1 MFLVLNQFK
10 TICLLLLLITFTQCE
25 GSTYGTFFPSVPK
38 EINKTTFPLNLRFAA
53 KSDVILLKC
62 PGSEYKHQN
71 TMDNFKEN
79 KLLVKS
85 GLMYSDTRDLFNWII
100 SVYNASGP
108 QLINCGD
115 IGIKR
120 NDGSHK
126 HYDWMLNFNW
136 QPGPNPY
143 VKAKREKIINQ
154 LPITSKCGNDQKKIL
169 KFTRDK
175 EGKLFELI
183 LVNEELKASDDLPHV
198 NKLYYLFT
206 IPEDTYK
213 KEIEEPCMI
222 FRAVNDRPLMV
233 INGYNSTQKS
243 LNNIDINVIK
253 FDYLETSLEIQ
264 LLLTDQPKLK
274 DFYKNEEILIS
285 KVIFTK
291 DGAKEV
297 PNSNKTTKGKFSLN
311 GYELLKFSYDCPST
325 EDDHKITKIFYFAP
339 PQENF
344 KFPLEYI
351 LYASNETVVRPNC
364 SINRFSFGY
373 LYSVDYINKK
383 IVNLTELNANGVEN
397 NGLYRSGA
405 FVFTTDVT
413 NFNTTLKCLYKTP
426 NGEVAL
432 IHSFLHN
439 DKASFGIDENGK
451 RYLNV
456 DEDKVTINKI
466 QKSRFEKFKET
477 FGTTGAISIIV
488 GSVIIGILIF
498 VGISVLIFLK
508 AIKLHIRRKKLASKY
523 PNIFALWK
531 ELSNANLEEYC
542 KIVQSKKYIPD
553 ILKKQSVLKKI
564 EGDEEVE
571 FNTST
576 LFDSSLVKCFKS
588 IFGEIRAHYINDVSP
603 ERKYIISD
611 GPAPESVKYFWELF
625 YKEDVAVV
633 ISMIYQDS
641 DEDPETKNKLLY
653 WPEKNQT
660 YGNVTVKCL
669 EELPTSLQNVKVL
682 KFSMTMKEEKSKDLI
697 LYHVMNWKEHT
708 IPHLDL
714 HFINLHSEV
723 SECAGNRNVLVHASR
738 SAGSRV
744 FMFTYFCCIL
754 EAIKA
759 DTSVYNPME
768 IIKEVREKR
777 YGGNISSIEYAYLL
791 KALVTYFF
799 DNMMLIDKNNE
810 RMMFTNE
817 YDRYLYKLDAR
828 KGSMDRRFKL
838 FLQFINILDEGK
850 LDELCVQFNYIGMMR
865 KDALIQNCQRYYTAK
880 GSLPKRNRYNDIE
893 CLDKTS
899 VNVNGYDINNVL
911 GYIHANQMVYKYGDG
926 KERKIIMCQAPIQ
939 TTVDDMYDMI
949 FRYKIGIIVILVNVK
964 EITVQNKCFPYFP
977 TDAKEM
983 KGGKYTVMYIDK
995 KVDDLNHII
1004 EYDFTIHND
1013 KNVTNNFKI
1022 LHYTNWPD
1030 KSIPN
1035 ESKTIHELYRR
1046 IINLYNDRHV
1056 AIHCSAGVGRTG
1068 TLALAIYMIDMINS
1082 CKAFD
1087 PIKFLDTLRSYR
1099 YKAVQN
1105 KSQFI
1110 FSLSIVYE
1118 HFRNKIDEMD
1128 PEAYNNFT
1136 TMSKNIFRQSEEY
1149 KG

>member
-1 MFLVLNQFK
+1 MFLVLHQFK
-10 TICLLLLLITFTQCE
+10 TLWLLFLITFIQCE
-25 GSTYGTFFPSVPK
+25 GSTHGTFFSSVPK
-38 EINKTTFPLNLRFAA
+38 EINQTTFPITIKSNSS
-53 KSDVILLKC
+53 SDVILLKL
-62 PGSEYKHQN
+62 PGHEYIHEHAE
-71 TMDNFKEN
+71 DEFKVNPKFVEFPSIFRNEN
-79 KLLVKS
+79 KTFLWISLV
-85 GLMYSDTRDLFNWII
+85 YSLSR
-100 SVYNASGP
+100 P
-108 QLINCGD
+108 HLIDCGT
-115 IGIKR
+115 ITITHSNGTLQRFKW
-120 NDGSHK
+120 K
-126 HYDWMLNFNW
+126 FNFNW
-136 QPGPNPY
+136 ELAPNPY
-143 VKAKREKIINQ
+143 KVAKREKISSQ
-154 LPITSKCGNDQKKIL
+154 LLHPDECGNDQEKIL
-169 KFTRDK
+169 KLTRDK
-175 EGKLFELI
+175 GGKLFQLN
-183 LVNEELKASDDLPHV
+183 LVNNKLKTSDELPHV

-206 IPEDTYK
+206 IPEDNSQ
-213 KEIEEPCMI
+213 KEIAEPCMI
-222 FRAVNDRPLMV
+222 FRAVNDMPEILV
-233 INGYNSTQKS
+233 KGYNSTQIKV
-243 LNNIDINVIK
+243 NRIPIDVIK
-253 FDYLETSLEIQ
+253 FDYLEKFLEIQ
-264 LLLTDQPKLK
+264 LLLTDQPTFQ

-285 KVIFTK
+285 KLLYTK
-291 DGAKEV
+291 DGVKEV
-297 PNSNKTTKGKFSLN
+297 PNSNKTTKGTFSLN
-311 GYELLKFSYDCPST
+311 GYELLKFSYDWSST
-325 EDDHKITKIFYFAP
+325 ASNRMITKTFFFAP
-339 PQENF
+339 PEENF

-373 LYSVDYINKK
+373 LYSVDYINNK
-383 IVNLTELNANGVEN
+383 IVNLTELNANGVAHD
-397 NGLYRSGA
+397 GLYRSGD
-405 FVFTTDVT
+405 FVFTTDVS

-426 NGEVAL
+426 NGEVTL

-439 DKASFGIDENGK
+439 DKASFEVDENGK

-488 GSVIIGILIF
+488 GSVIIGILVF

-553 ILKKQSVLKKI
+553 VLKKQSFLKKI

-576 LFDSSLVKCFKS
+576 LFDTSLVKCFKS

-611 GPAPESVKYFWELF
+611 GPAPESVKYFWELL

-633 ISMIYQDS
+633 ISMIYQNS

-660 YGNVTVKCL
+660 YGNVTVKYL
-669 EELPTSLQNVKVL
+669 EELPTNLQNVKVL
-682 KFSMTMKEEKSKDLI
+682 KFSMTMKGEKSKDLI
-697 LYHVMNWKEHT
+697 LYHVMHWKEHT
-708 IPHLDL
+708 IPYSDL

-723 SECAGNRNVLVHASR
+723 SECAGNGNVLVHASR

-799 DNMMLIDKNNE
+799 DNQILIGENNL
-810 RMMFTNE
+810 RFKFTNE
-817 YDRYLYKLDAR
+817 YDRYLYKLDAC

-939 TTVDDMYDMI
+939 TTVDDMLRGGKGGFGALLKA
-949 FRYKIGIIVILVNVK
+949 FRISKSSNQRDSRDLSGRRISDIEEEKRILKWIEGQSKRELEAAKKKLAKYIKCKNSLDGVSKHKITNDKYLKVK
-964 EITVQNKCFPYFP
+964 ALIDSELSRALEETNNIDEEKSSDDICDNKEKEEITISEDENEKNLE
-977 TDAKEM
+977 KES
-983 KGGKYTVMYIDK
+983 DN
-995 KVDDLNHII
+995 DSDCDFSDLNAGPNT
-1004 EYDFTIHND
+1004 FG
-1013 KNVTNNFKI
+1013 
-1022 LHYTNWPD
+1022 
-1030 KSIPN
+1030 KS
-1035 ESKTIHELYRR
+1035 K
-1046 IINLYNDRHV
+1046 
-1056 AIHCSAGVGRTG
+1056 
-1068 TLALAIYMIDMINS
+1068 
-1082 CKAFD
+1082 K
-1087 PIKFLDTLRSYR
+1087 K
-1099 YKAVQN
+1099 
-1105 KSQFI
+1105 KS
-1110 FSLSIVYE
+1110 S
-1118 HFRNKIDEMD
+1118 
-1128 PEAYNNFT
+1128 
-1136 TMSKNIFRQSEEY
+1136 
-1149 KG
+1149 